1 MKKVIFSP
9 TSIDQY
15 NEWALFDRKT
25 FLKITKL
32 LEQMRRTPL
41 EGDGQPEAL
50 RGNLSGMWSRRINQ
64 KDRIIYKVHEN
75 EIEIFSI
82 KGHYE
87 EK

>member
-1 MKKVIFSP
+1 MIKIIFSP

-32 LEQMRRTPL
+32 LDQIRRTPF
-41 EGDGQPEAL
+41 EGEGQPEPL
-50 RGNLSGMWSRRINQ
+50 RGNFSGYWSRRINQ
-64 KDRIIYKVHEN
+64 KERVIYKVLEN
-75 EIEIFSI
+75 EIEIFSC

-87 EK
+87 